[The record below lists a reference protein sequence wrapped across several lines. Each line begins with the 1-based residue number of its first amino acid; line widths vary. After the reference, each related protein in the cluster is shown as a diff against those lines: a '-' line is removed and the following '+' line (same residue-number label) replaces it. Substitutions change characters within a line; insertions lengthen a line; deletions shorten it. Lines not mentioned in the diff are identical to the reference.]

1 MAKSKKIAFYLDT
14 TIAGYE
20 KTTLIVKDYVY
31 WFKNDIQTQLVL
43 FSSAGHPDDLKR
55 FLSTV
60 DHKNFTGI
68 TLIEKPIPPEKL
80 HRYYTKRLLLNEW
93 VHYKKD
99 DIFRLY
105 KFFYPSNRETDFD
118 NQPISIQ
125 YDIRYHEKRSDEYKS
140 YSQEQTTHI
149 QSALDFFQPQR
160 ILDAGCGAGAQFY
173 FLREKIKQLN
183 INYVGI
189 DASRFQIIKAIDLF
203 QDKKASFQLG
213 DITQLNFNDH
223 TFDLGFTESTLMF
236 CSDPIKAIKELT
248 RVCKKGFFAS
258 LYTIKNNPEQ
268 LKSLKKGH
276 LYYLDTGAT
285 WKYYD
290 KITPNVY
297 KIPDYQQIMK
307 TTQSFKNVMMIQNDA
322 DQFFEPLGISTT
334 NLFFFPRDWYHP
346 SKLEK
351 FSYHPLM

>member
-1 MAKSKKIAFYLDT
+1 MSKKNAFYLDT

-31 WFKNDIQTQLVL
+31 WFKRDTQTQLVL
-43 FSSAGHPDDLKR
+43 FSSAGHPADLKR
-55 FLSTV
+55 FLSECN
-60 DHKNFTGI
+60 DKNLTGI

-80 HRYYTKRLLLNEW
+80 HRFYTKKILLNEW
-93 VHYKKD
+93 IHYKKN

-105 KFFYPSNRETDFD
+105 KLFYPLNRETDFD

-125 YDIRYHEKRSDEYKS
+125 YDVRYHEKRSDEYKG
-140 YSQEQTTHI
+140 YSQEQTTPI
-149 QSALDFFQPQR
+149 QSALDFFQPER

-173 FLREKIKQLN
+173 YLRDKLKQLN
-183 INYVGI
+183 IDYVGI
-189 DASRFQIIKAIDLF
+189 DASRFQIIKALDLF
-203 QDKKASFQLG
+203 QDKNASFQLG
-213 DITQLNFNDH
+213 DITQLHFNDH
-223 TFDLGFTESTLMF
+223 AFDLGFTESTLMF
-236 CSDPIKAIKELT
+236 CSDPIQALKELN

-258 LYTIKNNPEQ
+258 LYTIKNNPEH
-268 LKSLKKGH
+268 LKSLKKRH

-290 KITPNVY
+290 KVTPNVY
-297 KIPDYQQIMK
+297 KIPDYHQTINTAK
-307 TTQSFKNVMMIQNDA
+307 RFKNVVMIQNDT
-322 DQFFEPLGISTT
+322 DQFFEPLGISTA
-334 NLFFFPRDWYHP
+334 NLFFFPHDWYHP